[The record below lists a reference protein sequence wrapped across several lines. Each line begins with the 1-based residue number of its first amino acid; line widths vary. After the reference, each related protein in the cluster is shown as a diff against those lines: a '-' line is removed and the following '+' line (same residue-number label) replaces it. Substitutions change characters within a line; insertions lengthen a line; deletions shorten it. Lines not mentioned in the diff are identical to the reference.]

1 MLPGQMALLA
11 LGRRSSRSPSSHLP
25 RLSRRSAYSSKSR
38 IGSSVP
44 DQAVV
49 VTGSLSGAKHVSKLV
64 PPSASLSIDRPH
76 AKDEARLLVS
86 GPDAIGI
93 VASFSQLLFD
103 SGCGIFDC
111 TSESSQ
117 VDDHNEDAA
126 HHGRMFFQRIVFD
139 CSKLNIKRSV
149 LASDIDSTCLKFGME
164 CRLVSFVLWRGYM
177 CLAIR
182 STLIRTTNAS
192 PLIRRQSW
200 GDTRSKI
207 AIFVSKNDHCLWEL
221 LLRHRAG
228 EIQCDIPVIISNHD
242 DLRPVAETFNIPY
255 HVFPVTEE
263 TKHDQ
268 ERKQM
273 DLLREHNVDLL
284 VLARYMQVLTPTF
297 CDAFCNRIINIH
309 HSFLPAFMGKM
320 PYHRAHERGVK
331 LIGATAHYTT
341 MDLDQG
347 PIIEQD
353 IMRVSHRDDVKALI
367 RKGRT
372 LEKNV
377 LVAAVKSHLE
387 DRIIVNGNKC
397 IVFAE

>member
-164 CRLVSFVLWRGYM
+164 CRL
-177 CLAIR
+177 
-182 STLIRTTNAS
+182 
-192 PLIRRQSW
+192 SW
-200 GDTRSKI
+200 GDTRSNI

-297 CDAFCNRIINIH
+297 CDAFRNRIINIH

-387 DRIIVNGNKC
+387 DRIIVNGSKC